1 MAEWLFCT
9 RESQLPAWAGMTFID
24 ESNWCKDVTYNVSK
38 IHQAYLRSGM
48 IHVSIFVLSIIVYFE
63 MEDETFGVTLGCHM
77 FEINA
82 LLLIKIFL

>member
-1 MAEWLFCT
+1 
-9 RESQLPAWAGMTFID
+9 
-24 ESNWCKDVTYNVSK
+24 
-38 IHQAYLRSGM
+38 M

-82 LLLIKIFL
+82 LLLIKIFFVI

>member
-1 MAEWLFCT
+1 MSLTGVKMSPTMC
-9 RESQLPAWAGMTFID
+9 P
-24 ESNWCKDVTYNVSK
+24 K

-82 LLLIKIFL
+82 LLLIKIFFVI